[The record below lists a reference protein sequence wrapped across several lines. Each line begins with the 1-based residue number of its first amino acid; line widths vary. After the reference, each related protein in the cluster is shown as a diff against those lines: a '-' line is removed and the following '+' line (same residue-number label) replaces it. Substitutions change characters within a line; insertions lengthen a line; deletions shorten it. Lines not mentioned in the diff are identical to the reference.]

1 MDIPVELLD
10 RALAMYRE
18 DLERRQ
24 PADPEFIKHQL
35 SVEIKPALPEE
46 VRDFLEVLSRPDG
59 GHSFWLNIPGCV
71 PISLSFTRRISGL
84 ELRLAFVMNE
94 ETRKQWSSSNVFL
107 AIGYARDLYLQS
119 EEIGGVLL
127 TSDIGIRLS
136 K

>member
-1 MDIPVELLD
+1 MDIPIELLD

-18 DLERRQ
+18 DLERTH
-24 PADPEFIKHQL
+24 PDDPEFIRHQL

-46 VRDFLEVLSRPDG
+46 VRDYLEVMSRPDG

-84 ELRLAFVMNE
+84 ELKSATVLCE
-94 ETRKQWSSSNVFL
+94 ESRKPFTTTLMLV
-107 AIGYARDLYLQS
+107 IGYARDLCIRKDDQYLLP
-119 EEIGGVLL
+119 IKKD
-127 TSDIGIRLS
+127 TFF